1 MWRCAFVLKCVWFS
15 LHECV
20 TPRHG
25 PVIYYRPEGEGGG
38 GWRIL
43 DGSYVF
49 QGERIGISRR

>member
-38 GWRIL
+38 WRIL

-49 QGERIGISRR
+49 QGERIEISRC

>member
-15 LHECV
+15 LHECA
-20 TPRHG
+20 TPRFIDG
-25 PVIYYRPEGEGGG
+25 PVIYYRPEGEG

-49 QGERIGISRR
+49 QGERIEISRR